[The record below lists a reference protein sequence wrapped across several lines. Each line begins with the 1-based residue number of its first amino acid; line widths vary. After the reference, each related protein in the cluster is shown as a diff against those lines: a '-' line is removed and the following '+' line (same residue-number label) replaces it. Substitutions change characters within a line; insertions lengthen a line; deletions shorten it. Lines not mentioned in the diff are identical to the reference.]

1 MATIFGR
8 AFLAGRGILVNMP
21 INPLTASYI
30 LIKFC
35 ILIRFLKLAT
45 KMTEKITN
53 IRKHISLTLV
63 RTTVRQSVGFQDSLL
78 PRVVYIPIYSLPVLV
93 RLNLHDPCMTGY
105 CFIYVQ
111 HGPCTLQSVDLIT

>member
-1 MATIFGR
+1 MLNGDDLWPSI
-8 AFLAGRGILVNMP
+8 LAGRGILVNMP

-30 LIKFC
+30 LIQFC

-53 IRKHISLTLV
+53 IRKHISLTLI

-78 PRVVYIPIYSLPVLV
+78 PRVVYLPIYLLPVLV
-93 RLNLHDPCMTGY
+93 RLNLHDPCMIGY
-105 CFIYVQ
+105 
-111 HGPCTLQSVDLIT
+111 